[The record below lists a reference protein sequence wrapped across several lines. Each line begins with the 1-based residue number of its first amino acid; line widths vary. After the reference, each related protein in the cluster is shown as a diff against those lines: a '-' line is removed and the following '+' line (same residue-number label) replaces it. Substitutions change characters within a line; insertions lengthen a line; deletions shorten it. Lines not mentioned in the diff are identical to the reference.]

1 MQHLCCPKLVDV
13 IVINIPIQNFRI
25 SKVKVI
31 QHLLGGDVG
40 LSNVFVL
47 EVFNADFVNSG
58 DEKGLEGLVR
68 HVILGIKSQ
77 VGVIFP
83 VSV

>member
-25 SKVKVI
+25 SKVKVR

-40 LSNVFVL
+40 VSKVFFPEGSNVG
-47 EVFNADFVNSG
+47 FVNG
-58 DEKGLEGLVR
+58 GNEQGLEGIVR
-68 HVILGIKSQ
+68 HVALGIK
-77 VGVIFP
+77 G
-83 VSV
+83 